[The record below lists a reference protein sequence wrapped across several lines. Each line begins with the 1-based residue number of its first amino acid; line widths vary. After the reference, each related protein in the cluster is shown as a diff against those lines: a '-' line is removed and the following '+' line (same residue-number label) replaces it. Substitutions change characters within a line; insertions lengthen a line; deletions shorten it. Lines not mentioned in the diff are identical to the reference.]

1 MRNETVIETS
11 EIEIGSKLILKNGKE
26 AIVKGYMDSMYS
38 TINKIYEFHTDIGI
52 LLPEEVERICV

>member
-38 TINKIYEFHTDIGI
+38 TINKIYKFNTDIGI
-52 LLPEEVERICV
+52 VLPEEIERICK